1 MSADSSLGTYLR
13 RRRARSGL
21 SVEAVSAGSRIVPRL
36 VDPLEADRQDLLPAP
51 DMAGSAERVL
61 AVRAIEATWVRV
73 QPDGA
78 EPSEETLSPGSVCER
93 HSAGRFHVTLGD
105 AGAVELE
112 LDGQPLPAL
121 GERGR
126 VVRNVTV
133 PGEAQP

>member
-36 VDPLEADRQDLLPAP
+36 DDALEADRQDLLPAP
-51 DMAGSAERVL
+51 DTTGSAERVL
-61 AVRAIEATWVRV
+61 AVGAIEATWVRV

-78 EPSEETLSPGSVCER
+78 EPSEETRSPGSVRER
-93 HSAGRFHVTLGD
+93 HRAGRVLVTLGN
-105 AGAVELE
+105 AGTIELE
-112 LDGQPLPAL
+112 FAGQPLPAL